1 MKQGPGYSARCRA
14 CNTPHRV
21 DIDARLLAGESAR
34 AVSSWLDAT
43 HGERIP
49 FQGLANHKSEHLDAL
64 GEAVAR
70 IEAAAAPVFEG
81 AVQKVVADAAVL
93 NEVAEIALA
102 TARDLAKQVRSG
114 KCSQPIATA
123 YAASL
128 ANARGAVTDRH
139 ELLYGKKLNVESN
152 QPAPTAPEADA
163 LHARLAQLAAV
174 QPSGDDPGAAGG
186 AQPG

>member
-1 MKQGPGYSARCRA
+1 MKQGPGYSSRCRA
-14 CNTPHRV
+14 CNTPHRAE
-21 DIDARLLAGESAR
+21 IDVRLLAGESAR
-34 AVSSWLDAT
+34 AVSSWLDTT

-49 FQGLANHKSEHLDAL
+49 FQGLANHKAEHLDAHT
-64 GEAVAR
+64 EAVAR
-70 IEAAAAPVFEG
+70 IEAAATPVFEA
-81 AVQKVVADAAVL
+81 AVQKVVADVVVL
-93 NEVAEIALA
+93 NEVAEIALT

-152 QPAPTAPEADA
+152 TPAPTAPEAEA
-163 LHARLAQLAAV
+163 LHARLAGLATRPA
-174 QPSGDDPGAAGG
+174 SGDDPGAAGG

>member
-1 MKQGPGYSARCRA
+1 MKQGLGYSARCRA
-14 CNTPHRV
+14 CNTPHREE
-21 DIDARLLAGESAR
+21 IDRRLLAGESAR
-34 AVSSWLDAT
+34 SVSAWLDAT

-49 FQGLANHKSEHLDAL
+49 FQGLANHKSEHLDAHA
-64 GEAVAR
+64 EAVAR
-70 IEAAAAPVFEG
+70 IEATAAPVFEA

-93 NEVAEIALA
+93 NEVAEIALV
-102 TARDLAKQVRSG
+102 TARDLAAQVRSG
-114 KCSQPIATA
+114 KCSQPVATA

-152 QPAPTAPEADA
+152 APAAPAPEADA
-163 LHARLAQLAAV
+163 LHARLAGFAAR
-174 QPSGDDPGAAGG
+174 PAPGDDPGAAGG